1 MPTRQLGQETEMGY
15 GMIDFRFLLRA
26 EPMIKIGP
34 KQQWP
39 RVGAALLAPLLPV
52 LVDGVVALR

>member
-1 MPTRQLGQETEMGY
+1 MGY

-26 EPMIKIGP
+26 EPLIKIGP